1 MVNILLITIWS
12 VPKIRQLNSHR
23 TDYFVEQIFDLKI
36 NWTLN
41 LVNFEFLFLGI
52 FAVIVPIYF
61 LFILTMF
68 WRSLAMYKHRPS
80 QSSKFVII
88 GATLFL
94 ISDGVLGIE
103 LFSNPNLLSPRLF
116 RYFVLNAYY
125 GAQLAFTI
133 SIIAS
138 DKLLIG
144 QRVLNRLKK

>member
-1 MVNILLITIWS
+1 VTLKINNWMVT
-12 VPKIRQLNSHR
+12 
-23 TDYFVEQIFDLKI
+23 TFEQIFDLKI
-36 NWTLN
+36 NWTFN
-41 LVNFEFLFLGI
+41 LINFQFLLLGI

-68 WRSLAMYKHRPS
+68 WRSLATYKHRPS
-80 QSSKFVII
+80 QSSKLLII
-88 GATLFL
+88 GAILFL

-116 RYFVLNAYY
+116 RYLVLNSYY
-125 GAQLAFTI
+125 GAQLAFTL
-133 SIIAS
+133 SIITS